1 MISNERPFKWYIM
14 WQYLEKNYIFP
25 STQSWRNKV
34 LYLTPYFIFLIFWY
48 YSVLSKIYQHTKSN
62 LMIYNWSMHRKL
74 SFSSSL
80 LKIFSYDRA
89 KENVS
94 YFFCAWSSDHRLWVK
109 NDLQWKTFQM
119 IYNMTLPGKN
129 IFPYLPVMTW
139 WLWYL
144 IFSTFWSHIFLLKIG
159 QYTKSNL
166 MVYNF
171 SMFRKIIFW
180 RPWIMMSL
188 ISTTMG
194 KMSEKSSSFPVK

>member
-1 MISNERPFKWYIM
+1 
-14 WQYLEKNYIFP
+14 
-25 STQSWRNKV
+25 
-34 LYLTPYFIFLIFWY
+34 
-48 YSVLSKIYQHTKSN
+48 
-62 LMIYNWSMHRKL
+62 MIYNWSMHRKL
-74 SFSSSL
+74 NFSSSL
-80 LKIFSYDRA
+80 LKFFSYHRA

-94 YFFCAWSSDHRLWVK
+94 YFFCAWSSDHGLWVK

-129 IFPYLPVMTW
+129 IFSYLPVMTS

-171 SMFRKIIFW
+171 SMFRKIIFDDRELW
-180 RPWIMMSL
+180 CHRYLQPW
-188 ISTTMG
+188 
-194 KMSEKSSSFPVK
+194 EKCLRKALVFLWNSALRENFYFYFSAAFC

>member
-1 MISNERPFKWYIM
+1 MISNGRPFKWYIM

-25 STQSWRNKV
+25 STQWWRKKV
-34 LYLTPYFIFLIFWY
+34 LYLTSYFIFLTFWC

-80 LKIFSYDRA
+80 LKIFSDHRA

-94 YFFCAWSSDHRLWVK
+94 YFFCTWSSDHGLWIK

-119 IYNMTLPGKN
+119 IYNMTLSGKN
-129 IFPYLPVMTW
+129 IFLYLPVMTS

-144 IFSTFWSHIFLLKIG
+144 IFPTFWSHIFLLKIG

-171 SMFRKIIFW
+171 SMFRKIIPW
-180 RPWIMMSL
+180 RPWIMMSS

-194 KMSEKSSSFPVK
+194 KMSEKSSSFRVK